1 MQTKSLIVSML
12 ALVTLFGCK
21 ETNKERLAHLVT
33 EWQGKEIVFPD
44 NPVFTRYVVDTVD
57 YQIPETAYKVLVYVD
72 SVGCTNCK
80 LQLHKWKELI
90 AYTDSATG
98 GTVPFLFFFHAKDYR
113 EINHLLKKDD
123 FDLPVCLDKEDKLN
137 KLNKFPSDITFQT
150 FLLDKDN
157 KVVVIG
163 NPVHNL
169 AVRDLYIKQITG
181 KDIPDNNRVK
191 TIAEAEVTEVDMGRF
206 PKTEQRKA
214 LFNITNRGEYPLV
227 ILGTTVTCG
236 CAKAQFDKHP
246 AGKRETLQV
255 SIEMSPKESG
265 FFSETIT
272 VKCNTDKP
280 IKLTIKGQAL

>member
-1 MQTKSLIVSML
+1 MQTKPLIVSML
-12 ALVTLFGCK
+12 ALATLFGCK
-21 ETNKERLAHLVT
+21 ETNKERLTHLVT

-57 YQIPETAYKVLVYVD
+57 YQIPETAYKVLIYVD
-72 SVGCTNCK
+72 SAGCTNCK

-123 FDLPVCLDKEDKLN
+123 FDFPVCMDKKDKLN

-157 KVVVIG
+157 KVIVIG

-169 AVRDLYIKQITG
+169 AVRDLYVKQITG
-181 KDIPDNNRVK
+181 KDMPASNRGK
-191 TIAEAEVTEVDMGRF
+191 TIAEVEVTEADMGRF
-206 PKTEQRKA
+206 PKAEQRKTQ
-214 LFNITNRGEYPLV
+214 FNITNRGEYPLV
-227 ILGTTVTCG
+227 ILETTTTCG
-236 CAKAQFDKHP
+236 CAKVRFDKHP
-246 AGKRETLQV
+246 AGKGETLQV
-255 SIEMSPKESG
+255 SIEMSPKDSG